1 MVVTVGQNCF
11 VIFTV
16 MKHNRK
22 EEIVIVAA
30 KLFKEKG
37 YSAVSM
43 RDIAQQMD
51 IKAASLYNHIKS
63 KQEILSSLVLHVA
76 EKFTNST
83 QTITSQDGTALQRL
97 KKLIEVH
104 IDITVHHADAI
115 AALNNDWMH
124 LDGQDLL
131 DFIAMRDQ
139 YEENF
144 RNIIKQGIQTQQIK
158 AKEPE
163 VILFSIL
170 STLRTLYLWNEK
182 RGKLEVNVLKKEL
195 VAVLISGIV

>member
-1 MVVTVGQNCF
+1 
-11 VIFTV
+11 
-16 MKHNRK
+16 MKLTRK

-76 EKFTNST
+76 REFTNST
-83 QTITSQDGTALQRL
+83 QTITAQDGTALQRL

-104 IDITVHHADAI
+104 IDITVYHADAI

-144 RNIIKQGIQTQQIK
+144 RSIIKQGIQEKQIK

-195 VAVLISGIV
+195 VSVLISGIV

>member
-1 MVVTVGQNCF
+1 
-11 VIFTV
+11 
-16 MKHNRK
+16 MKLTRK

-83 QTITSQDGTALQRL
+83 QTLPLKTALHCSAL
-97 KKLIEVH
+97 K
-104 IDITVHHADAI
+104 
-115 AALNNDWMH
+115 N
-124 LDGQDLL
+124 
-131 DFIAMRDQ
+131 
-139 YEENF
+139 
-144 RNIIKQGIQTQQIK
+144 
-158 AKEPE
+158 
-163 VILFSIL
+163 S
-170 STLRTLYLWNEK
+170 
-182 RGKLEVNVLKKEL
+182 LKY
-195 VAVLISGIV
+195 I

>member
-1 MVVTVGQNCF
+1 
-11 VIFTV
+11 
-16 MKHNRK
+16 MKLTRK

-83 QTITSQDGTALQRL
+83 QTLPLKTAL
-97 KKLIEVH
+97 H
-104 IDITVHHADAI
+104 CSA
-115 AALNNDWMH
+115 
-124 LDGQDLL
+124 
-131 DFIAMRDQ
+131 
-139 YEENF
+139 
-144 RNIIKQGIQTQQIK
+144 
-158 AKEPE
+158 
-163 VILFSIL
+163 
-170 STLRTLYLWNEK
+170 
-182 RGKLEVNVLKKEL
+182 
-195 VAVLISGIV
+195 

>member
-1 MVVTVGQNCF
+1 MPELF

-51 IKAASLYNHIKS
+51 IKAASLYNHIKG
-63 KQEILSSLVLHVA
+63 KQEILSSLILHVA
-76 EKFTNST
+76 REFTNST
-83 QTITSQDGTALQRL
+83 QRITSEDSSPLQRL

-104 IDITVHHADAI
+104 IDITLHHADAI

-124 LDGQDLL
+124 LNGQDLL

-144 RNIIKQGIQTQQIK
+144 RNIIKQGIQEQQIK